1 MVPSAF
7 LRNRPPTIH
16 LKRVPP
22 ALHLCLQK
30 CIRFEHVTAFRV
42 RPRRACAGRAAS
54 SDSLE
59 RTRRTRTAPASAL

>member
-30 CIRFEHVTAFRV
+30 CIRFEQVSAFRV
-42 RPRRACAGRAAS
+42 RPRRACAGACRFI
-54 SDSLE
+54 
-59 RTRRTRTAPASAL
+59 